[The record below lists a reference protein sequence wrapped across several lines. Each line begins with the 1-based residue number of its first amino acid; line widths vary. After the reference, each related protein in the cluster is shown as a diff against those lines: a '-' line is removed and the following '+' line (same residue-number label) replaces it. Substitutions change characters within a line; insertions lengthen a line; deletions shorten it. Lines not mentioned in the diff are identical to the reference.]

1 MDWSERLYRGVFHDH
16 IPDFA
21 LRENDYVAG
30 QRKFGGN
37 AQSISG
43 PRWVHHT
50 SFLWDFKPEHMALL
64 ANPAKQP
71 EYRGKREH
79 VDFLCRLAE
88 FFPDQETLRE
98 RLIGQLRRHY
108 VVEEVGLEATEAEWL
123 GREHRRATKFVDL
136 HDPGLK

>member
-50 SFLWDFKPEHMALL
+50 SFLWDFKPQHMALL

-79 VDFLCRLAE
+79 VDFLCHFLSDHTLLAKISICLDLLPIQL
-88 FFPDQETLRE
+88 FPSAKL
-98 RLIGQLRRHY
+98 
-108 VVEEVGLEATEAEWL
+108 VE
-123 GREHRRATKFVDL
+123 
-136 HDPGLK
+136 